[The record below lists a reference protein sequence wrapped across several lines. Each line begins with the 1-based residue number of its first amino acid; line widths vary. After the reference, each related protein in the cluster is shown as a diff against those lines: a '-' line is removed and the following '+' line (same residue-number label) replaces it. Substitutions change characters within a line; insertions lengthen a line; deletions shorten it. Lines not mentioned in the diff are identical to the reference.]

1 MKPRKVISV
10 LFVLYFFCKCGV
22 PFSPRSN
29 CYEKNKCST
38 IEGQCFLQNGAYYRL
53 GSGTGDI
60 SSIDFT
66 ILAGTCLGLEATCR
80 KNCESGTL
88 F

>member
-1 MKPRKVISV
+1 M
-10 LFVLYFFCKCGV
+10 
-22 PFSPRSN
+22 
-29 CYEKNKCST
+29 E
-38 IEGQCFLQNGAYYRL
+38 NGAFYRL
-53 GSGTGDI
+53 ASGTGDI
-60 SSIDFT
+60 SSVDFT